1 MAEITIELTETDR
14 ALLGSLRKAVSDLEK
29 TISAAS
35 FVYRLDGAQEGE
47 VPETKAADSQT
58 EAQTE
63 PDVKQADKA
72 YKLADVQRMVIELC
86 SPDRGLKAQVREIVK
101 RYADKVTNVPED
113 KYAELIA
120 ELQQLESTAS
130 GSQA

>member
-14 ALLGSLRKAVSDLEK
+14 ALLDSLRKAVADLEK

-35 FVYRLDGAQEGE
+35 FVYKLDGSQESE
-47 VPETKAADSQT
+47 APEAKAADSPT
-58 EAQTE
+58 EAHTT
-63 PDVKQADKA
+63 PDVKQADPA

-86 SPDRGLKAQVREIVK
+86 SPDKGLKAQVRDIVK

-113 KYAELIA
+113 KYAELMA
-120 ELQQLESTAS
+120 ELQELESTAS